1 MLLAG
6 RNVSLLGVVIQ
17 SLEIRA
23 PKLNLSKIRLELL
36 ENLQTGKFDLKEAN
50 ISHGLTLDKPLVLEE
65 IIRRCYD
72 NPGRKKFPDFPQ
84 SRGFGDKYSL
94 DIEKESAE
102 EDWIKR
108 LKPELTK
115 KFNARKIRL
124 HDTERL

>member
-1 MLLAG
+1 MLAG

-72 NPGRKKFPDFPQ
+72 NPDRKKFPDFPQ